1 MVQVVVAFFD
11 VDGSSKA
18 CDLPNLCVTCAGS
31 RTGGMQ
37 QHIVEE
43 HRSMYIALCQEAKS
57 LGRAISEHKQVASRV
72 ALSSDMGCGTRV
84 KHSACVT

>member
-1 MVQVVVAFFD
+1 MQVVLSFLQVN
-11 VDGSSKA
+11 VSSRS
-18 CDLPNLCVTCAGS
+18 CNLPTVCMTCAGS
-31 RTGGMQ
+31 RNEGGMQ

-57 LGRAISEHKQVASRV
+57 LGRAISVHKQVALRV

-84 KHSACVT
+84 NIPHL